1 MAINKFAV
9 CYRNKTTGN
18 TSVDWKVNFKETR
31 RYNPD
36 NYIVLD
42 ETFCKTKKQY
52 AKFVNKMK
60 KFYTLAR
67 S

>member
-1 MAINKFAV
+1 M
-9 CYRNKTTGN
+9 TGT

-31 RYNPD
+31 RYNSD

-42 ETFCKTKKQY
+42 ETFCASKKQY
-52 AKFVNKMK
+52 EKFVKKMK